1 MSKNTRNIINSN
13 NEDTSEPFAVAQ
25 HIILRNGWEYY
36 LEEEDSYGLSFGYVM
51 GFAKEWGMVDMAE
64 LKPYIVSIARGKEL
78 NYIMPPE
85 GYYWEN
91 EKEFA

>member
-1 MSKNTRNIINSN
+1 MTTRNIINSD
-13 NEDTSEPFAVAQ
+13 NEDSREPFAVVQ
-25 HIILRNGWEYY
+25 HIILKNGWEYY

-51 GFAKEWGMVDMAE
+51 GFHNEWGMVDMEEIKSHIA
-64 LKPYIVSIARGKEL
+64 SIARGKEL